1 MSEFDYK
8 PNSHKFREEQRA
20 EKSEKPVEKKN
31 IEKVVTG
38 SVKTKKNDVR
48 KLTDIFIAEDV
59 SNVKSFVV
67 FDVLIP
73 TIKKA
78 ISDIVTNGV
87 DILLFGEAGRSGKKH
102 SSDRIQYTRYSEK
115 PRDRDYSSA
124 RVRTACD
131 YDDIVFNT
139 RGEAERA
146 LSQMDDII
154 DAYGVVSIADLYEM
168 ADLAAPHTYQRYGW
182 SSLRNAE
189 AVRVRDGY
197 MLKLPKALPID

>member
-20 EKSEKPVEKKN
+20 EKSEKAEEKKN

-38 SVKTKKNDVR
+38 SVKTKRNDVR

-59 SNVKSFVV
+59 SNVKSFVLM
-67 FDVLIP
+67 DVLVP
-73 TIKKA
+73 AIKKA
-78 ISDIVTNGV
+78 ISDIVTNGI
-87 DILLFGEAGRSGKKH
+87 DMILYGGTGRSGKRH
-102 SSDRIQYTRYSEK
+102 SSDRISYTRYSDK
-115 PRDRDYSSA
+115 SRDRDYSSA
-124 RVRTACD
+124 RIRTACD

-146 LSQMDDII
+146 LSQMGDII
-154 DAYGVVSIADLYEM
+154 DSYGVVSIADLYEM
-168 ADLAAPHTYQRYGW
+168 ADLSAPHTYQRYGW
-182 SSLRNAE
+182 TSLRNAE

-197 MLKLPKALPID
+197 MLKLPKALPFD